1 MIKISN
7 LHKSFNGVEVLKGI
21 NLDIKKGEVLPA
33 RKNINEKEEA
43 NA

>member
-21 NLDIKKGEVLPA
+21 NLDIKKV
-33 RKNINEKEEA
+33 K
-43 NA
+43 